1 MFYQKKTEQ
10 IANELNVN
18 IQNGLSSSEAKA
30 RLEKNGPNALKE
42 KEKKTRLQM
51 FLAQLNEPMIY
62 ILMVAAVI
70 SVVLKEVSDAI
81 IIMAVVI
88 INGVVGMVQEGKAQD
103 ALESLKKL
111 SAPKT
116 IVKRDGKQMEIDA
129 KDLVL
134 GDVVILEA
142 GRQIPADLRLTFS
155 TNLKIEESA
164 LTGES
169 VPS

>member
-18 IQNGLSSSEAKA
+18 VSSGLSSSEAKA

-70 SVVLKEVSDAI
+70 CRS
-81 IIMAVVI
+81 
-88 INGVVGMVQEGKAQD
+88 
-103 ALESLKKL
+103 
-111 SAPKT
+111 
-116 IVKRDGKQMEIDA
+116 
-129 KDLVL
+129 
-134 GDVVILEA
+134 
-142 GRQIPADLRLTFS
+142 
-155 TNLKIEESA
+155 
-164 LTGES
+164 
-169 VPS
+169 